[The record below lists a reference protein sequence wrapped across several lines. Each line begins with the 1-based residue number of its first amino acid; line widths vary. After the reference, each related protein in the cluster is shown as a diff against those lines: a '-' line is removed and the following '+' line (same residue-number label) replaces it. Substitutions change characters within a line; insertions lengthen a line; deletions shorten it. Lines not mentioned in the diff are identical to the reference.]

1 MVVSGAARSK
11 RCAAVPASS
20 SRTSA
25 MLPAGRAA
33 PGETRRA
40 DDPVSPT
47 GAPQVAQNRLTVPTG
62 APQRPH
68 DGPEPG
74 ALRRRPQ
81 CGQNGRDALARPPQN
96 GQVSDSPAATPTAAA
111 SGRVPGIE
119 VAPPFNLVDWLIGLP
134 QSMQNCAAGSLS
146 RPQ

>member
-1 MVVSGAARSK
+1 MVVSGPVRSK
-11 RCAAVPASS
+11 RCAGVPASS
-20 SRTSA
+20 SSTSA
-25 MLPAGRAA
+25 ILPTVRAA

-40 DDPVSPT
+40 DTVSPT
-47 GAPQVAQNRLTVPTG
+47 GAPHAAQNRLTAPTG
-62 APQRPH
+62 APQRPQ